1 VISWLTV
8 CTTGV
13 SALIYILLN
22 WIKPSAGKHSSFRE
36 VDLSEG
42 ISDGGSGRSSQQTM
56 IRRTRRRIS
65 IPPRPE

>member
-8 CTTGV
+8 CTIGV

-42 ISDGGSGRSSQQTM
+42 ISDGGSGRSSPADDKENEKAN
-56 IRRTRRRIS
+56 IYAVRA
-65 IPPRPE
+65 